1 MGFFDN
7 IDWIN
12 GIVIPLVET
21 IVVLGF
27 VGFISFVIVRAVL
40 KTWQRSTKWFVKY
53 SIKRT
58 AYPIETMQ
66 WIANCIEK
74 GMSYYDVKKKLLLSM
89 KDNAVDMD
97 MANEVLWLYDKTLYA
112 LKKEKGGIEK
122 YGGLKNGYCPV
133 KGTATSLPTV

>member
-66 WIANCIEK
+66 WIIENIEK
-74 GMSYYDVKKKLLLSM
+74 EKSYYDVKKALLFSGT
-89 KDNAVDMD
+89 DDDIVDEIM
-97 MANEVLWLYDKTLYA
+97 WIYDKTLYA